1 MTGKDAPVP
10 TGSSLVVVGGDQKV
24 VMEVSDVIK
33 VQSDTANSV
42 DTNMS
47 ILEIT

>member
-1 MTGKDAPVP
+1 
-10 TGSSLVVVGGDQKV
+10 
-24 VMEVSDVIK
+24 MEVSDVIK

-42 DTNMS
+42 DTTMS